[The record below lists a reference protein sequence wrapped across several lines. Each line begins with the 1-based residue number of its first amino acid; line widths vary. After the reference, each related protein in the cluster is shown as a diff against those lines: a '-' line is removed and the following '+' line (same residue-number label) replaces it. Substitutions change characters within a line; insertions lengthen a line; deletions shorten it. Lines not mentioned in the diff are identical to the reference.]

1 MENRIDR
8 IMRMELYY
16 DTIRQALQSNTAWLS
31 DAPMQAMLTELN
43 AYYTGGQWL
52 ADYEADERGEL
63 PHDLKRG
70 VLSQDGVFD
79 LLGEIRERRNR
90 PLLSNEE
97 LLDLID
103 KTMIS
108 IWENEVKADY
118 NSEWIMMEDPVKC
131 SLYFH
136 LRNRLGKIF
145 EENNIRIYTEYNIK
159 KFLGENK
166 RPDMVIA
173 RINPEM
179 DYDFL
184 GEAVTDILA
193 IIEIKLQ
200 AGFRSASNIYNDYE
214 KMKEYAQKLP
224 KTAKLYMA
232 AIWEWEDE
240 ATSWERKNAAWAKGV
255 LTELNASYIKK
266 SNYEIQFYT
275 YQH

>member
-79 LLGEIRERRNR
+79 LLEEIRERRNR

-136 LRNRLGKIF
+136 LRNRLGKIL

-232 AIWEWEDE
+232 AIWEWEDD
-240 ATSWERKNAAWAKGV
+240 ATSWERKNAAWAKGI

-266 SNYEIQFYT
+266 SSYEIQFYT